1 MAKVWHALFKR
12 GTTYVT
18 RKAFKGHYDK
28 FAKGE
33 RHVFV
38 RKCYQHLR
46 RRARL
51 FLQGQKRTR
60 AILGHLDARL

>member
-28 FAKGE
+28 FAKSE
-33 RHVFV
+33 RLVFV
-38 RKCYQHLR
+38 RN
-46 RRARL
+46 
-51 FLQGQKRTR
+51 
-60 AILGHLDARL
+60 AISIYDDALGFV